1 MRQQTRLVD
10 LVAQLRWAIPVAIAL
25 IGAGYAVLELVY
37 FQGDAWS
44 DLEVIR
50 STLFLGLVG
59 PVMAW
64 ITLNWA
70 HKVALAEAQAQEKLA
85 RRNRELAV
93 LSEVGKAASQSLD
106 LDQILR
112 TALEKLVG
120 LMSLEAAD
128 LWLVEGEGL
137 VRKAHYGDP
146 VGLRSDNG
154 HVALDECVCGHCAQ
168 RGEAILIKSLGQER
182 ALAHIPCRAAG
193 FESMLSVPMQ
203 AKGRVVG
210 VIHVASRRP
219 NAFSPRD
226 TPILQA
232 VGYRVAT
239 AVENA
244 RLFEQTRRQAR
255 QLETASLVSRQ
266 VTAILDLD
274 ELLAHVV
281 RQIRETLGLA
291 HVNLFLVDALADEI
305 VLRASSGAAAAS
317 LQARGLRLKV
327 HGPGITVQVARTGQP
342 FLCNDVGQEPLYL
355 YEALLPNTRA
365 ELCIPLRISDVVIGV
380 LDVHSDRP
388 AVFQPDDVVA
398 LQILADQVAIALENA
413 HLFRQ
418 MRHQY
423 ETLRALHDVSLDI
436 TARLEPRQ
444 VLDVILAQAARLLN
458 AQGSTL
464 VVAVPETGEMTVIAV
479 HNFPAEYLGARMAPG
494 QGSAGQV
501 IVTGQPL
508 IVNDYP
514 HWGGRAALFDQS
526 PYDAIISV
534 PLRWRDQVFGALN
547 VMDRHD
553 RRPFVQDDITLLS
566 LFADLASIALKNA
579 ELYDQ
584 VLQLS
589 HHLEHKVEERTLE
602 LAGARAEVAQKAD
615 QLQRLLASTIRVQE
629 EERARI
635 AQDLHDGSNQLV
647 TGTLYQI
654 QAAQQSLA
662 AERFEQAV
670 QSLESAK
677 HLLRDITAEN
687 RRLIAGLRPSI
698 LDTQGLVAALRWHT
712 GQYQHR
718 TGVACSTQ
726 VSGTAVRLAPEVETA
741 IYRIVQESLNNVAAH
756 AHASAAQVR
765 LQFLPESLRLQ
776 VEDDGVG
783 FDPAQALSATS
794 HQLGLIGMR
803 ERAETIGGRLQVE
816 SLPGRGARITLEVP
830 LPTPPTSGDEP
841 FATPQ
846 TPSPVILSEAK
857 GDVNLPKVRNLREV
871 EGQPGNTP

>member
-1 MRQQTRLVD
+1 MRQQQTRLVD
-10 LVAQLRWAIPVAIAL
+10 LVAGLRWAIPVAIAL

-59 PVMAW
+59 PVLAW
-64 ITLNWA
+64 ITLTWA
-70 HKVALAEAQAQEKLA
+70 HKVAQAEAQAQEKLA

-106 LDQILR
+106 LDEILR
-112 TALEKLVG
+112 TTLEKMVG
-120 LMSLEAAD
+120 LTGLEAAD
-128 LWLVEGEGL
+128 LWLVEGDQL
-137 VRKAHYGDP
+137 TLKAHYGDS
-146 VGLRSDNG
+146 VGIMSGPR
-154 HVALDECVCGHCAQ
+154 HIAFDECVCGNCAQ
-168 RGEAILIKSLGQER
+168 RGEAILVKNLGQQL

-219 NAFSPRD
+219 NAFSARD
-226 TPILQA
+226 THILQG

-239 AVENA
+239 AVENV

-281 RQIRETLGLA
+281 RQIRETLRFS
-291 HVNLFLVDALADEI
+291 HVNLFLVDALAGEI
-305 VLRASSGAAAAS
+305 VLRASNGPAAAS
-317 LQARGLRLKV
+317 LQARGLRLKIQ
-327 HGPGITVQVARTGQP
+327 GPGITVQVARTGQP
-342 FLCNDVGQEPLYL
+342 FLCNDVSQEPLYL
-355 YEALLPNTRA
+355 YEALLPATRA
-365 ELCIPLRISDVVIGV
+365 ELSIPLRISDVVIGV
-380 LDVHSDRP
+380 LDVHSD
-388 AVFQPDDVVA
+388 QPDAFKSDDVVA

-413 HLFRQ
+413 HLFRE

-423 ETLRALHDVSLDI
+423 ETLRALHDISLDI
-436 TARLEPRQ
+436 TARLEPGQ
-444 VLDVILAQAARLLN
+444 VLDVILSHAARLLN

-464 VVAVPETGEMTVIAV
+464 VVVVPETGEIEIMAGY
-479 HNFPAEYLGARMAPG
+479 NFPTEYLGARMAPG
-494 QGSAGQV
+494 QGSAGHV
-501 IVTGQPL
+501 IATGQPL

-514 HWGGRAALFDQS
+514 RWAGRAAIFDRS

-547 VMDRHD
+547 VVDRHD
-553 RRPFVQDDITLLS
+553 RRPFVQDDVTLLS
-566 LFADLASIALKNA
+566 LFADLASIAIKNA

-589 HHLEHKVEERTLE
+589 HHLEHKVQERTLE
-602 LAGARAEVAQKAD
+602 LAGARAELAQKAD
-615 QLQRLLASTIRVQE
+615 QLQRLLASTIRIQE

-662 AERFEQAV
+662 AERTEQAV
-670 QSLESAK
+670 QSLEAAK

-687 RRLIAGLRPSI
+687 RRLIVGLRPSI
-698 LDTQGLVAALRWHT
+698 LDTQGLVAALKWHA
-712 GQYQHR
+712 GQYQQR
-718 TGVACSTQ
+718 TGIACSTQ
-726 VSGTAVRLAPEVETA
+726 VTGAPTRLAPEVETA

-756 AHASAAQVR
+756 AHASAVQVR
-765 LQFLPESLRLQ
+765 LQFQPESLRLQ

-783 FDPAQALSATS
+783 FDPTQALSATS
-794 HQLGLIGMR
+794 TQLGLIGMR
-803 ERAETIGGRLQVE
+803 ERAETIGGRLTIE
-816 SLPGRGARITLEVP
+816 SLPGRGARISLDLP
-830 LPTPPTSGDEP
+830 LPTPADSQS
-841 FATPQ
+841 TPD
-846 TPSPVILSEAK
+846 
-857 GDVNLPKVRNLREV
+857 G
-871 EGQPGNTP
+871 PGYLELFPN